1 MMRARGSPRPKHMR
15 SQLKNRRQSG
25 FSLVEMIGVLAI
37 IAILAV
43 IIVPKVF
50 STIASSRITNAVG
63 SANSMKASVSEFV
76 TRYGTV
82 PISGAGAA
90 RFDDL
95 LVTTGILE
103 QRFLTKLGTQPGST
117 LPAAAVWSRNATTG
131 AWAATGGTSH
141 ATQSR
146 LISMTSTAAAPG
158 AGTNYQ
164 LDGTNNLPTGSRVVS
179 VVIPGLTAAEA
190 RELSVRI
197 DGDVGSQINTG
208 TADTAGKVVYTAPAT
223 GTYTAYIYLAHQ

>member
-1 MMRARGSPRPKHMR
+1 MRRARGSPRPIHML
-15 SQLKNRRQSG
+15 SKLKNRRQSG

-63 SANSMKASVSEFV
+63 SANSMKISVSEFV

-82 PISGAGAA
+82 PISGAGTA

-103 QRFLTKLGTQPGST
+103 QRFLTKLGNQPGSQA
-117 LPAAAVWSRNATTG
+117 LAGGVWTRN
-131 AWAATGGTSH
+131 
-141 ATQSR
+141 
-146 LISMTSTAAAPG
+146 
-158 AGTNYQ
+158 
-164 LDGTNNLPTGSRVVS
+164 
-179 VVIPGLTAAEA
+179 
-190 RELSVRI
+190 
-197 DGDVGSQINTG
+197 
-208 TADTAGKVVYTAPAT
+208 
-223 GTYTAYIYLAHQ
+223 